1 MQEASFNELQ
11 SEGYLCCSRHHHSV
25 INFTINSQT
34 NYLQSNK
41 QLIVDIIPLMEI
53 LRTENDIDYIK
64 LNKPKSKAYVSISKK
79 LKTHY

>member
-11 SEGYLCCSRHHHSV
+11 SEGYLCCSQHHHSV

-41 QLIVDIIPLMEI
+41 V
-53 LRTENDIDYIK
+53 ID
-64 LNKPKSKAYVSISKK
+64 LTGLLFPTGPNATNH
-79 LKTHY
+79 LT